1 MNRIL
6 IIEDDIKIA
15 RFIELELK
23 HEGYVT
29 KSVHDG
35 RQGLNEALDNEHD
48 LIILDLMLPGLN
60 GLEICRRVRQHKQ
73 VPIIMLTARD
83 DTMDKVMGLDLGADD
98 YITKP
103 FAIEELLARIRV
115 LNRRMSSQN
124 ASNKSSLIVCGKLKI
139 NTAEHTVTF
148 NNEVIELTRTEFD
161 LLYYLASNKNI
172 ALTRDQILDAVWGED
187 YFGGHKIVDVYIR
200 YLRSKIDDV
209 YNTNCIH
216 TVRGVGY
223 SFRNEKAKSQN

>member
-6 IIEDDIKIA
+6 IIEDDVKIA
-15 RFIELELK
+15 RFLELELQ
-23 HEGYVT
+23 HEGYQT
-29 KSVHDG
+29 RAVHDG
-35 RQGLNEALDNEHD
+35 RKGLELALRNEHD
-48 LIILDLMLPGLN
+48 LLILDLMLPGLN
-60 GLEICRRVRQHKQ
+60 GLEICRRVRQQ
-73 VPIIMLTARD
+73 YQTPIIMLTARD
-83 DTMDKVMGLDLGADD
+83 DTIDKVMGLDQGADD

-115 LNRRMSSQN
+115 LSRRMQPATAN
-124 ASNKSSLIVCGKLKI
+124 QCNQYKYGSLVI
-139 NTAEHTVTF
+139 NIAEHTVTYQS
-148 NNEVIELTRTEFD
+148 NSIELTRTEFEL
-161 LLYYLASNKNI
+161 LLYLARNRNI

-209 YNTNCIH
+209 YNTNFIH

-223 SFRNEKAKSQN
+223 SFRNEKTSS